1 MFFQLLLPVVI
12 LAPLLRL
19 GTKLILI
26 VREKQA
32 SHCVQAEYVAWLT
45 ATHVVIPSGDGG
57 FPVTQTNTLQRTKII
72 ILPSL
77 ADFIPVTSITVTI
90 CIYVGY
96 SALLLAL

>member
-1 MFFQLLLPVVI
+1 MVI

-26 VREKQA
+26 VWEKQA

-72 ILPSL
+72 LPSL